1 MICLKVPIGA
11 GLALA
16 HKMKGDGNIA
26 FALYGDGA
34 ANQGQIAEAMNTSAL
49 WDVPVIF
56 VCENNHYGMGT
67 SEWRGSKSPT
77 FYKRGD
83 YVPGIRVD
91 GMDVLAMKQAT
102 VWARQFVLEN
112 GPLCFEA
119 DTYRRACL
127 SCAMQRP
134 PCPCICDA
142 AWVILICAGL

>member
-1 MICLKVPIGA
+1 LRTQAASICNSSAGATGVSWASCSQVPVGA

-16 HKMKGDGNIA
+16 QKMQGKQNIA

-34 ANQGQIAEAMNTSAL
+34 ANQGQIAEAMNMSAL
-49 WDVPVIF
+49 WDVPIIF
-56 VCENNHYGMGT
+56 LCENNHYGMGT

-102 VWARQFVLEN
+102 VWAKQFVLEN
-112 GPLCFEA
+112 GPICMEA
-119 DTYRRACL
+119 DTYR
-127 SCAMQRP
+127 
-134 PCPCICDA
+134 
-142 AWVILICAGL
+142 